1 MMNNYNCLNS
11 SQTTWL
17 KKWSIGNVGS
27 PHETTTSRFKSFWLS
42 TMALLLLMISQSGWS
57 QVSGYAF
64 SQSTG
69 TYTEITGGTVYS
81 TTVATTLDSEVY
93 GNLPIGFTFTYNG
106 VGYTQ
111 FGINANGWI
120 SMGATT
126 PTSSSA
132 PLSSGTTNNVIS
144 ALAGDLFGRQFVTAS
159 TTLGSPTVTMTAGSL
174 LGVSVGDAVTGTGI
188 ATGSTVVSISGSNV
202 TLSLNA
208 VSTGTGRNIRF
219 HNGTIRYQTIGTA
232 PNRQLVVQ
240 FKNFSRWAT
249 GAPSDFLNFQIVLNE
264 TSNRVDLIYNIPYVN
279 ASQTREVGLRGSAN
293 TDFNNR
299 STTTNWDATTAGGTN
314 AASCTISN
322 TIFPVSGKTFSFTPP
337 LCVLPGS
344 TTVSGITTTGATV
357 SWLAPSPVPSGGY
370 DYELRTSG
378 AAGSGA
384 TGLVTSGNTA
394 SLSQAFSS
402 LTPVTSYSF
411 YVRSNCGVDGVTSWR
426 AATNFT
432 TLCNSITVFPWTEN
446 FESVTTPALPAPPL
460 VVPAS

>member
-17 KKWSIGNVGS
+17 KKWSSGNVGS

-159 TTLGSPTVTMTAGSL
+159 TISGSPTVTMTAGSL
-174 LGVSVGDAVTGTGI
+174 LGVSVGDAVSGTGI

-208 VSTGTGRNIRF
+208 VSSGTGRNIRF

-337 LCVLPGS
+337 
-344 TTVSGITTTGATV
+344 
-357 SWLAPSPVPSGGY
+357 
-370 DYELRTSG
+370 
-378 AAGSGA
+378 
-384 TGLVTSGNTA
+384 
-394 SLSQAFSS
+394 
-402 LTPVTSYSF
+402 
-411 YVRSNCGVDGVTSWR
+411 
-426 AATNFT
+426 
-432 TLCNSITVFPWTEN
+432 
-446 FESVTTPALPAPPL
+446 
-460 VVPAS
+460 

>member
-1 MMNNYNCLNS
+1 
-11 SQTTWL
+11 
-17 KKWSIGNVGS
+17 
-27 PHETTTSRFKSFWLS
+27 
-42 TMALLLLMISQSGWS
+42 MALLLLMISQSGWS

-126 PTSSSA
+126 PSSSSA

-144 ALAGDLFGRQFVTAS
+144 ALSGDLFGRQFVTAS
-159 TTLGSPTVTMTAGSL
+159 TISGSPTVTMTAGSL

-188 ATGSTVVSISGSNV
+188 ATGSTVVSISGSTV

-208 VSTGTGRNIRF
+208 TSTGTGRNIRF
-219 HNGTIRYQTIGTA
+219 HNGTIRYETIGTA

-240 FKNFSRWAT
+240 FKNFSRFAT

-279 ASQTREVGLRGSAN
+279 AYVRRTLSPKMALTFEGSTLINGIVN
-293 TDFNNR
+293 TPEK
-299 STTTNWDATTAGGTN
+299 
-314 AASCTISN
+314 SN
-322 TIFPVSGKTFSFTPP
+322 PTLGFGFEYFTPKHTFQINLTNSRSLYESGFLTQNP
-337 LCVLPGS
+337 TS
-344 TTVSGITTTGATV
+344 TSMNQFCLGFNLIRR
-357 SWLAPSPVPSGGY
+357 W
-370 DYELRTSG
+370 
-378 AAGSGA
+378 
-384 TGLVTSGNTA
+384 
-394 SLSQAFSS
+394 
-402 LTPVTSYSF
+402 
-411 YVRSNCGVDGVTSWR
+411 
-426 AATNFT
+426 
-432 TLCNSITVFPWTEN
+432 
-446 FESVTTPALPAPPL
+446 
-460 VVPAS
+460 

>member
-17 KKWSIGNVGS
+17 KKWSSGNVGS
-27 PHETTTSRFKSFWLS
+27 PHESAISRFKSFWLS

-106 VGYTQ
+106 VAYTQ

-126 PTSSSA
+126 PTSSPT

-159 TTLGSPTVTMTAGSL
+159 TTSGSPVVNMTAGSL
-174 LGVSVGDAVTGTGI
+174 LGVSVGDAVSGTGI
-188 ATGSTVVSISGSNV
+188 ATGSTVVSISGSDV

-208 VSTGTGRNIRF
+208 TSTGTGRNIRF
-219 HNGTIRYQTIGTA
+219 HNGTIRYETIGTA
-232 PNRQLVVQ
+232 PNRKLVVQ

-249 GAPSDFLNFQIVLNE
+249 GAPGDFLNFQIVLNE

-299 STTTNWDATTAGGTN
+299 TTTTNWDATTAGGTN
-314 AASCTISN
+314 ASTCTISN
-322 TIFPVSGKTFSFTPP
+322 TVFPVSGKTFSFTPP
-337 LCVLPGS
+337 RPR
-344 TTVSGITTTGATV
+344 
-357 SWLAPSPVPSGGY
+357 W
-370 DYELRTSG
+370 
-378 AAGSGA
+378 
-384 TGLVTSGNTA
+384 
-394 SLSQAFSS
+394 
-402 LTPVTSYSF
+402 
-411 YVRSNCGVDGVTSWR
+411 
-426 AATNFT
+426 
-432 TLCNSITVFPWTEN
+432 
-446 FESVTTPALPAPPL
+446 
-460 VVPAS
+460 